1 MEIKSASGDKV
12 FVSFSGG
19 KDAYLSLLLAKEQ
32 KLDVVCLL
40 SFVSAEGESR
50 SHGLRTGILEQQAEL
65 LGIPLE
71 VEEVSWETYEDGFE
85 KAVKR
90 IKQERAATGGVFGDI
105 NLAEHRAWIKKMA
118 ERCEIDYN
126 LPLWQMEE
134 VKVLEELLKRDI
146 LAMVVAI
153 RSDLVEQRW
162 LGKFIDQNYIDYCI
176 NRGISPCGESG
187 ETHTLVVDG
196 PYFDR
201 PLKYR
206 TGKIKQKDNRTLL
219 DVF

>member
-32 KLDVVCLL
+32 ELDVVCLL

-90 IKQERAATGGVFGDI
+90 IKQERAVTGGVFGDI

-196 PYFDR
+196 PDFDR

-206 TGKIKQKDNRTLL
+206 TGKIKQHDNRTLL